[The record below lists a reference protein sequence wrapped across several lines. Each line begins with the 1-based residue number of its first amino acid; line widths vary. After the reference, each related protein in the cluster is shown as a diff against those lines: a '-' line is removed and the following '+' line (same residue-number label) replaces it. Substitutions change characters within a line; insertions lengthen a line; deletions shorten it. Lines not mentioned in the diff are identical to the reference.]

1 MIFQDPKYA
10 RASILKATAAFSS
23 PRRGS
28 PLMCYTRIEKGDLGD
43 VRLSTETTHWER
55 AEGIVKEVDRQ
66 CSTPISRLREV
77 VDAMADEM
85 RAGLESDAKSNLLK
99 MVISYVD
106 TLPTGDEKGLFY
118 ALDLGGTNFRVLRV
132 QLGGKEGRVIDK
144 EFTEVTIPTNLMV
157 GTERELF
164 DYIASE
170 LAKFVASEGKNFFLE
185 PGRQRELGFT
195 FSFPVHQTAI
205 ASGTLIK
212 WSKGFS
218 VSEMVGKDVVV
229 ALKEALKRQGLD
241 MHVSAL
247 VNDTVGTLAGGRYRD
262 EDVMAAVILGT
273 GTNACYVEHA
283 DSIPKCQGHLPKSGY
298 MVINTEWGN
307 FWSSHLPVME
317 FDKALDAESINPGDH
332 IFEKLISGMYLGE
345 IVRRLLL
352 KLAEDAALFGDNI
365 PSRLR
370 EPHVL
375 STPNISAM
383 HQDTSCDL
391 NVVECT
397 LKNVFGISHI
407 PLRTR
412 KLVVELCN
420 IVAVRAAR
428 LAGAGIVGILK
439 KLGRDVI
446 GETGKLRTV
455 VAIDGGLYEHYP
467 LFRHNMQSAVKELL
481 GSEVS
486 ETVALELANDGSGIG
501 ATLLAASN
509 SRYSKKS

>member
-1 MIFQDPKYA
+1 MLFQDPKCSQA
-10 RASILKATAAFSS
+10 FILKAPAVFCSAR
-23 PRRGS
+23 PGS
-28 PLMCYTRIEKGDLGD
+28 PLKCYTRTERGDSGE
-43 VRLSTETTHWER
+43 VSLSTETTEWKR
-55 AEGIVKEVDRQ
+55 AEDIVKEVEGQ
-66 CSTPISRLREV
+66 CSTQISKLRQV
-77 VDAMADEM
+77 VDAMAEEM
-85 RAGLESDAKSNLLK
+85 KKGLASETGKNFLK

-132 QLGGKEGRVIDK
+132 QLGGKEERVIDK
-144 EFTEVTIPTNLMV
+144 EFIEVTIPTNLMV
-157 GTERELF
+157 GTEKELF

-170 LAKFVASEGKNFFLE
+170 LAKFVTSEGKNFRLE

-218 VSEMVGKDVVV
+218 VAETVGKDVVV
-229 ALKEALKRQGLD
+229 SLKEAMERQGLE

-262 EDVMAAVILGT
+262 EDVMVAVILGT
-273 GTNACYVEHA
+273 GTNACYVERTDA
-283 DSIPKCQGHLPKSGY
+283 IPKSQGLLPKSGY

-307 FWSSHLPVME
+307 FWSSHLPVTE
-317 FDKALDAESINPGDH
+317 FDKALDADSINPGDH

-352 KLAEDAALFGDNI
+352 KLAEDASLFGDEI

-370 EPHVL
+370 KQYVL
-375 STPNISAM
+375 TTPNISAM
-383 HQDTSCDL
+383 HQDTSSDL
-391 NVVECT
+391 KLVEIT
-397 LKNVFGISHI
+397 LKNVFGISHV

-412 KLVVELCN
+412 KLVVELCD

-446 GETGKLRTV
+446 GDSGKMRTV

-467 LFRHNMQSAVKELL
+467 LFRHNMQSTVKELL

-486 ETVALELANDGSGIG
+486 ETVILELSNDGSGIG

-509 SRYSKKS
+509 SRYSKSS